1 MPSGSSEIDLARY
14 QLLRLLGRGGMGE
27 VYLAEDQVL
36 HRHVAI
42 KFVAADRISDPEAR
56 RRLLHEARSAAGLD
70 HEGICTVFEAGP
82 TTDGRDCIVM
92 QYVQGETLTDA
103 LHAGPLPAD
112 RALELCMRIA
122 EALQAAHRQGVVH
135 RDLKP
140 GNIMITPSGRPK
152 LLDFGI
158 AKLVPTPE
166 ALEHAST
173 VSGVTT
179 KGTIVGT
186 PSYMSPEQIAQRSV
200 DGRSDLFSL
209 GAVLYECLTGRRAF
223 DKPSTFETIADV
235 LHTQP
240 VRPTTLRPELI
251 EAHDRLCFRLLAK
264 DPADRFQSA
273 EEVIGAI
280 RLAKSPAPEPAP
292 PDPSPRFLW
301 RALAVVAV
309 LGIAAFA
316 VWKWRQPHPLPE
328 PPAAAARW
336 YQKGTDAVREGAYL
350 AGRTALEEAVR
361 LFPSY
366 VLAYARLAEANAE
379 LDDERAAQGHL
390 LRVANLVP
398 NESRLPELERLR
410 IDAARSLVLRE
421 VDRAVALYRQ
431 IAERTGD
438 ADAWLDLGR
447 AQETAGLRS
456 EARASYERAIARDG
470 QYAAAYLRLGDVHGL
485 ESRQQD
491 ALAAFARAERLYQVG
506 SDVEGRTELLLRRG
520 SMFDAFG
527 QLKQARADLEQARAL
542 AGRAGARYQ
551 EIRSR
556 LALSSVMA
564 SEGALQDAE
573 RMATAAVQDA
583 SGAGLDTVA
592 ADGLIDL
599 AATLA
604 DRERTAE
611 ADATLQRALR
621 LAEERGARRTA
632 ARARLQLAS
641 LREAENRSK
650 EALDIVQAVLPFLRA
665 NRYRRFELTGLA
677 IAARA
682 HERLGELGEAR
693 EISSSVLSVA
703 ERLKD
708 DAAIAL
714 AAANLASVLTT
725 LGELPE
731 ALRLRER
738 AEGIYRDQG
747 SETYLAYALAN
758 HADVLIR
765 LGRADVAAALLG
777 QLEAG
782 IAAGKDP
789 YVGRARRV
797 YLLRAMAAA
806 TALRCEEALTWVER
820 IETPDALGD
829 SPAMLGPAI
838 GRFCRAHLGRPA
850 AKPGTDSPQVDPAIG
865 RERQYWLAFAALER
879 NDAQAAL
886 NEGERGLALLGT
898 VPNDEL
904 RWRLSL
910 IGAAAA
916 RQAGDQT
923 KASTLATLAATA
935 RKQLDNAWKEQV
947 ALYEKRPDLVYL
959 SRRLA
964 ASRPGAL
971 K

>member
-1 MPSGSSEIDLARY
+1 MPSGSSEIDLGRY
-14 QLLRLLGRGGMGE
+14 QLVRLLGRGGMGE

-36 HRHVAI
+36 NRQVAI
-42 KFVAADRISDPEAR
+42 KFVAADRVSDPEAR

-70 HEGICTVFEAGP
+70 HDGICTVFEAGP

-92 QYVQGETLTDA
+92 QYVQGEALTDV
-103 LHAGPLPAD
+103 LRPGPLGPE
-112 RALELCMRIA
+112 RALELCWRIA

-140 GNIMITPSGRPK
+140 GNVMVTPSGRPK

-179 KGTIVGT
+179 QGTIVGT
-186 PSYMSPEQIAQRSV
+186 PAYMSPEQIAQRPV

-240 VRPTTLRPELI
+240 VRPSALRPELT
-251 EAHDRLCFRLLAK
+251 EEHDRLCLRLLAK

-273 EEVIGAI
+273 EEVIGAV
-280 RLAKSPAPEPAP
+280 RLASSPAPEPAP
-292 PDPSPRFLW
+292 PPPVPIVR
-301 RALAVVAV
+301 RMAPALAALALLGVVAFV
-309 LGIAAFA
+309 G
-316 VWKWRQPHPLPE
+316 WKWQQPHPLPQA
-328 PPAAAARW
+328 PPGAARW
-336 YQKGTDAVREGAYL
+336 YLKGTDAIREGAYL

-410 IDAARSLVLRE
+410 IDAVRSLVLRD
-421 VDRAVALYRQ
+421 VDRAVALYREV
-431 IAERTGD
+431 AERTGD

-456 EARASYERAIARDG
+456 DARASYERAIARDG
-470 QYAAAYLRLGDVHGL
+470 QSAAAYLRLGYVHGL

-491 ALAAFARAERLYQVG
+491 ALAAFAQAERLYEVG

-527 QLKQARADLEQARAL
+527 QLKRARADLEQARVL

-564 SEGALQDAE
+564 SEGALLDAE

-604 DRERTAE
+604 DRERPAE
-611 ADATLQRALR
+611 ADVILQRALR

-641 LREAENRSK
+641 LRETETRSK
-650 EALDIVQAVLPFLRA
+650 EALDIVQALLPFLRA

-682 HERLGELGEAR
+682 HERLGELAEAR
-693 EISSSVLSVA
+693 EISTSVLSVA
-703 ERLKD
+703 ERIKD
-708 DAAIAL
+708 DAAVAL
-714 AAANLASVLTT
+714 AAGSLASVLTA
-725 LGELPE
+725 LGAFPE
-731 ALRLRER
+731 GLGLRER
-738 AEGIYRDQG
+738 AEAIYRRQG
-747 SETYLAYALAN
+747 NETYLTYAIAN
-758 HADVLIR
+758 HADLLIR
-765 LGRADVAAALLG
+765 LGRADDASALLA

-782 IAAGKDP
+782 IAAGKDA

-806 TALRCEEALTWVER
+806 TTLRCGDAIPQVER
-820 IETPDALGD
+820 IDTPDALSD
-829 SPAMLGPAI
+829 SPGMLAPAI
-838 GRFCRAHLGRPA
+838 GQFCRARLGRPA
-850 AKPGTDSPQVDPAIG
+850 GKPRPEPPQVDPAIG

-879 NDAQAAL
+879 GDPQAAL
-886 NEGERGLALLGT
+886 REVERGLALLGS
-898 VPNDEL
+898 VPNDEI
-904 RWRLSL
+904 RWRLASL
-910 IGAAAA
+910 GAAAGRLTGDDA
-916 RQAGDQT
+916 R
-923 KASTLATLAATA
+923 ASAFETTAAAALDRLAA
-935 RKQLDNAWKEQV
+935 AWKEQLAV
-947 ALYEKRPDLVYL
+947 YRKRPDLVYL
-959 SRRLA
+959 SRRMD
-964 ASRPGAL
+964 RPPR
-971 K
+971 